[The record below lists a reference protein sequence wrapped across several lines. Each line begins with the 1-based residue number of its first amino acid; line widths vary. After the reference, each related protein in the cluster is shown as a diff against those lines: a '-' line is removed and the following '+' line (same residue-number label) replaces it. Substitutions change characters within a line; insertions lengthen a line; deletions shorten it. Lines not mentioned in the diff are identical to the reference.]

1 MSTPKVSFIVS
12 VYRRASRLKSKKQRR
27 KQGLILL
34 EGFRLIT
41 DALDSGVQPLRIY
54 YDRIASLQTLD
65 KWSLDEK
72 VLEKVSGQRLKMLA
86 DTVQP
91 QGLVGVFQ
99 VINWQTDQDQTRPTK
114 FLEIWLHVLGGRGYM
129 PRGDQ
134 LEQLE
139 ANGNGRMREN
149 MISRKFQ
156 AGSIT

>member
-99 VINWQTDQDQTRPTK
+99 VIN
-114 FLEIWLHVLGGRGYM
+114 
-129 PRGDQ
+129 
-134 LEQLE
+134 
-139 ANGNGRMREN
+139 
-149 MISRKFQ
+149 
-156 AGSIT
+156 